1 MGLRYWTDPYSIDL
15 RGDCGSVRPFYN
27 KTAAQNPRAL
37 GVHVANSRV
46 LGNLVRVIQIQL
58 LGKYMTLFS
67 KP

>member
-46 LGNLVRVIQIQL
+46 PGILV
-58 LGKYMTLFS
+58 
-67 KP
+67 